1 MHTSIQSTLFQMIK
15 ERIAG
20 SDTIGNALSSVLHIS
35 QDAVY
40 RRYRGETLLTIEE
53 VRKICKHFAISF
65 DALIELSSNKV
76 TFTYSPLETY
86 DFSLES
92 YLSGILNALKQLKAL
107 KHPEIVISINN
118 TPLFQLL
125 NFPQLVRFRL
135 YFWAK
140 THLQM
145 EAYKNKPFRHE
156 KPSETAYELG
166 REILQ
171 LYNSIPSKEI
181 YDFEL
186 MRGFMRQIL
195 YYFKGHF
202 FEDPDY
208 ALFLCD
214 RVSLLSNHL
223 KEQANEGKKFIF
235 GTQAPA
241 NGNQF
246 EMYLNETINTDSTFL
261 YKSDAHHG
269 LFLTHNIMNYLQT
282 TDSTYVTDTELILG
296 KQLANSSIISV
307 VNEKERNHF
316 FHEFDRTIG
325 FFRKKIEADL
335 EIQ

>member
-1 MHTSIQSTLFQMIK
+1 MQASIQTTLFQLIK
-15 ERIAG
+15 EHIAG
-20 SDTIGNALSSVLHIS
+20 SDTIGNALTSILHIS

-40 RRYRGETLLTIEE
+40 RRYRCETLLTIEE
-53 VRKICKHFAISF
+53 VRKICKHFSISF
-65 DALIELSSNKV
+65 DALIDLSTNNV

-92 YLSGILNALKQLKAL
+92 YLKGILNALKQLKSL
-107 KHPEIVISINN
+107 KNPEIVISVNN
-118 TPLFQLL
+118 TPLFQVL

-140 THLQM
+140 THLQID
-145 EAYKNKPFRHE
+145 AYKNKPFRHE

-166 REILQ
+166 REILL

-186 MRGFMRQIL
+186 MRGFMRQIM
-195 YYFKGHF
+195 YYFKGHL
-202 FEDPDY
+202 FEDPEY

-214 RVSLLSNHL
+214 RVNLMAKHL
-223 KEQANEGKKFIF
+223 KEQAVLGKKFIY

-241 NGNQF
+241 DGNRF

-261 YKSDAHHG
+261 YKSDAHNG

-282 TDSTYVTDTELILG
+282 TDTTYVADTEMILN
-296 KQLANSSIISV
+296 KQLANSSLISL

-316 FHEFDRTIG
+316 FHELDRTIG

-335 EIQ
+335 EI